1 MKPQDLTPLEAS
13 YIIGSLDGDEY
24 DLTLVQQA
32 KGMAIDAL
40 LKMADST
47 NNCSA
52 YGGTGEGN
60 NKGGKT
66 YEFKSWL

>member
-40 LKMADST
+40 LKMDD
-47 NNCSA
+47 NNSA

-60 NKGGKT
+60 NKGGKI
-66 YEFKSWL
+66 